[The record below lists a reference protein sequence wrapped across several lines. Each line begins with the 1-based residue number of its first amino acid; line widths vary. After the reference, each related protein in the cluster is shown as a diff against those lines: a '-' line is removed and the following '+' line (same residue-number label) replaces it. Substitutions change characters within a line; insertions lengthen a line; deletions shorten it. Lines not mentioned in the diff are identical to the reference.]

1 MTEVFLT
8 FPTPEGSRQIP
19 VEGES
24 LTIGRGAVDL
34 RFDDQSLSR
43 HHATIYREGER
54 VWISDENSTNGTFV
68 NGTPV
73 SPSGAPLE
81 NGDSIRLG
89 NETTLTLQIRK
100 LSALKPANNEQRTT
114 NNPRATNNGQ
124 LAILIVAGVAVLI
137 IGLSVIIIGAGLINA
152 GNDNHDVVAVAST
165 PEETPNDDEENEN
178 ENVNSD
184 KPTPKPQNTSF
195 NANSTTETD
204 EPVVDTRT
212 ANKPLPPDKTYQQ
225 MSDDEK
231 RQFVAKE
238 SEQVARMIG
247 NRSGESITPEAAA
260 KIKEMV
266 DGYARRLRSS
276 RTDSCSTSGWVSS
289 DLQSVLERGQ
299 KNAHFVVRSFNSEG
313 VSPQVGLYLAMI
325 ESEFCPCLQSPTK
338 PLGMFQF
345 TQATGATYGL
355 KTVSGASPANPDERC
370 EPEKAAAAAAR
381 FMKALMGR
389 FGTGPSS
396 VPLAVASYNS
406 GEGGLSKNLNIAL
419 EEAGKRERNFWT
431 LLLVA
436 DRLSA
441 QFQKENRKYVPK
453 FFAAAIVGENPTV
466 FGVNMPPLSTAT
478 K

>member
-1 MTEVFLT
+1 MIEVFLT
-8 FPTPEGSRQIP
+8 FPTPEGSRQIA

-43 HHATIYREGER
+43 HHATMYREGER

-68 NGTPV
+68 NGAQVSASGTP
-73 SPSGAPLE
+73 LK

-89 NETTLTLQIRK
+89 DETMLTIQILKQEAKTVAVNQKSSAVAIENK
-100 LSALKPANNEQRTT
+100 LNLLPFV
-114 NNPRATNNGQ
+114 
-124 LAILIVAGVAVLI
+124 IAGVAILL
-137 IGLSVIIIGAGLINA
+137 IGLSVIIIGAGLISA
-152 GNDNHDVVAVAST
+152 GNDNRDVVVVSPT
-165 PEETPNDDEENEN
+165 PDETPDDETNEN
-178 ENVNSD
+178 ENVNSE
-184 KPTPKPQNTSF
+184 KPTPKPQNTGIDS
-195 NANSTTETD
+195 NSTI
-204 EPVVDTRT
+204 EPNEPLIDSRPP
-212 ANKPLPPDKTYQQ
+212 NKPPPDKTYLQ

-231 RQFVAKE
+231 RSFVAKE

-266 DGYARRLRSS
+266 DGYARRLRST
-276 RTDSCSTSGWVSS
+276 RNDSCTTSGWIAS

-299 KNAHFVVRSFNSEG
+299 RNAHFVVRSFNSQG

-345 TQATGATYGL
+345 TQATGAAYGL
-355 KTVSGASPANPDERC
+355 KTISGASPANPDERC

-406 GEGGLSKNLNIAL
+406 GEGGLSKNLNVAL

-466 FGVNMPPLSTAT
+466 FGVNIPPLSTAI

>member
-1 MTEVFLT
+1 MIEVFLT
-8 FPTPEGSRQIP
+8 FPMPEGSRQIA
-19 VEGES
+19 VKGES

-34 RFDDQSLSR
+34 QIDDQSLSR
-43 HHATIYREGER
+43 HHATVYREGER

-68 NGTPV
+68 NGSPV
-73 SPSGAPLE
+73 SRAGTPLK

-89 NETTLTLQIRK
+89 NETTLTVQISK
-100 LSALKPANNEQRTT
+100 LEAKAIEANQKSSATT
-114 NNPRATNNGQ
+114 GENKINFVPFV
-124 LAILIVAGVAVLI
+124 IAGIAVFL
-137 IGLSVIIIGAGLINA
+137 IGLSIIIIGAGLINA
-152 GNDNHDVVAVAST
+152 GNNSRDVVITAPT
-165 PEETPNDDEENEN
+165 PDETPDEEENEN
-178 ENVNSD
+178 ENVNSE
-184 KPTPKPQNTSF
+184 KPTPKPQNTAF
-195 NANSTTETD
+195 NSNSTNETT
-204 EPVVDTRT
+204 EPVVDSRPP
-212 ANKPLPPDKTYQQ
+212 NKPPPPDKIYLQ

-231 RQFVAKE
+231 RSFVAKE

-247 NRSGESITPEAAA
+247 NRSGESITPEAAQ

-266 DGYARRLRSS
+266 DGYARRLRST
-276 RTDSCSTSGWVSS
+276 RNDSCTTGGWITS

-299 KNAHFVVRSFNSEG
+299 KNAHFVVRSFNSQG

-355 KTVSGASPANPDERC
+355 KTISGASPANPDERC

-406 GEGGLSKNLNIAL
+406 GEGGLSRNLNTAL
-419 EEAGKRERNFWT
+419 EEAGKRERNFWS

-436 DRLSA
+436 DKLST

-466 FGVNMPPLSTAT
+466 FGVNIPPLSTAI

>member
-1 MTEVFLT
+1 MIEVFLT
-8 FPTPEGSRQIP
+8 FPTPEGSRQIA
-19 VEGES
+19 VEDES

-34 RFDDQSLSR
+34 RFDDHSLSR
-43 HHATIYREGER
+43 HHATVYREGER

-68 NGTPV
+68 NGSQVSAAGTP
-73 SPSGAPLE
+73 LK

-89 NETTLTLQIRK
+89 NETTLTIQITK
-100 LSALKPANNEQRTT
+100 QEAKAAEANQKS
-114 NNPRATNNGQ
+114 
-124 LAILIVAGVAVLI
+124 LAAGDGNKINFVPFVVAGIAVLL

-152 GNDNHDVVAVAST
+152 GNDNRDVVINT
-165 PEETPNDDEENEN
+165 PTLEETPNDEDENEN
-178 ENVNSD
+178 ENVNSE
-184 KPTPKPQNTSF
+184 KPTLKTQNTSF
-195 NANSTTETD
+195 NSNSTNETT
-204 EPVVDTRT
+204 EPVVDSRPP
-212 ANKPLPPDKTYQQ
+212 NKPPPPDKTYLQ

-231 RQFVAKE
+231 RSFVARE

-247 NRSGESITPEAAA
+247 NRSGESITPEAAQ

-266 DGYARRLRSS
+266 DGYARRLRSA
-276 RTDSCSTSGWVSS
+276 RNDSCSAGGWGAS

-313 VSPQVGLYLAMI
+313 VSPQTGLYLAMI
-325 ESEFCPCLQSPTK
+325 ESEFCPCLQSHTG
-338 PLGMFQF
+338 PLGMFQI
-345 TQATGATYGL
+345 TKAKGDENGL
-355 KTVSGASPANPDERC
+355 KTIVNASPNNPDERC

-381 FMKALMGR
+381 IMKAAMGR

-396 VPLAVASYNS
+396 VPLAIAGYNS
-406 GEGGLSKNLNIAL
+406 GEGGLSRNLNTAL
-419 EEAGKRERNFWT
+419 EEAGKRERNFWS

-466 FGVNMPPLSTAT
+466 FGVNIPPLSTAI